1 MSDSYI
7 FMEKPRI
14 LGVIGA
20 RSGSKSI
27 PHKNI
32 KPLMG
37 KPLMAWIIEAA
48 KRSKYLDRVLV
59 STDSE
64 EYAEVARKY
73 GAEVPFLR
81 PKEISGDK
89 SLDIDY
95 VKHTVEWLRDNHG
108 YKADIAVRMMPTV
121 PLQQTEDIDSCVE
134 ELLKNPGVHTSIVI
148 AEARQSPH
156 KALKLIT
163 ASDGEKYL
171 VSFMTGRG
179 EDTNPTAR
187 QAYDKAYFRANIVAC
202 RTDIIL
208 KNHSLAGEK
217 VKYHIIPQERA
228 IDIDSEID
236 FIIAEQLLKKQQ
248 ENDVKLS

>member
-1 MSDSYI
+1 MSDGYI
-7 FMEKPRI
+7 FMKQLRV

-32 KPLMG
+32 KPLLG

-48 KRSKYLDRVLV
+48 KKSKYLDRVLV

-89 SLDIDY
+89 SLDVDY
-95 VKHTVEWLRDNHG
+95 VKHAVEWLRDHQG

-134 ELLKNPGVHTSIVI
+134 ELLKNPSAQTSVVI

-156 KALKLIT
+156 KALKLVS

-179 EDTNPTAR
+179 EDVNPTAR

-202 RTDIIL
+202 RADIIL
-208 KNHSLAGEK
+208 KNNSLAGEK
-217 VKYHIIPQERA
+217 VKYHIIPQDRA

-236 FIIAEQLLKKQQ
+236 FIVAELLLKKKL
-248 ENDVKLS
+248 ESETKLS

>member
-1 MSDSYI
+1 
-7 FMEKPRI
+7 MEKPKI

-32 KPLMG
+32 KPLFG

-48 KRSKYLDRVLV
+48 KKSKYLDKVIV

-64 EYAEVARKY
+64 AYAEVARKY

-89 SLDIDY
+89 ALDIDY
-95 VKHTVEWLRDNHG
+95 VKHAVEWLRDNRG

-121 PLQQTEDIDSCVE
+121 PLQQTEDIDCCVE
-134 ELLKNPGVHTSIVI
+134 ELLKNPSVQTSVVI

-156 KALKLIT
+156 KALKLVT

-171 VSFMTGRG
+171 VSFMTGKG
-179 EDTNPTAR
+179 EDVNPTAR

-202 RTDIIL
+202 RADIIL
-208 KNHSLAGEK
+208 KNNSLAGEK
-217 VKYHIIPQERA
+217 VKFHIIPQERA

-248 ENDVKLS
+248 QNDIKLS

>member
-1 MSDSYI
+1 M
-7 FMEKPRI
+7 
-14 LGVIGA
+14 IGA

-48 KRSKYLDRVLV
+48 VRSKYLDKVIV

-64 EYAEVARKY
+64 AYAEVARKY

-89 SLDIDY
+89 SLDVEY
-95 VKHTVEWLRDNHG
+95 VKHAVEWLRDNHG
-108 YKADIAVRMMPTV
+108 YKAGITVRMMPTV
-121 PLQQTEDIDSCVE
+121 PLQQTEDIDRCVE
-134 ELLKNPGVHTSIVI
+134 ELLKNPSVQTSIVI

-171 VSFMTGRG
+171 VSFVTGRG

-187 QAYDKAYFRANIVAC
+187 QAYDTAYFRANIVAC

-208 KNHSLAGEK
+208 KNNSLAGEK

-236 FIIAEQLLKKQQ
+236 FAVAELLLQKKL
-248 ENDVKLS
+248 ENETKLS